1 MNSINNSEKN
11 YNVVKAKGRYNE
23 ENNFDNNSIN
33 NNDEIEE
40 KFKFEKQSLQTE
52 TKSKLS
58 KTHETIPRLSRKI
71 LTTKTP
77 MIKKYWEKN
86 IEKENQE
93 KLKQF
98 ENMKEKKKSYEFP
111 RWRSIDA
118 MSASLV
124 ASSNQTAL
132 IPNDSI
138 IPEFRKQLIDNSEK
152 NAEIERNKIKMINEQ
167 KKIIKKGKSME
178 TLTVPSLSTP
188 WYDREQIKES
198 VSKESI
204 SDVSGTREK
213 WKSGAVYNKK
223 SNIRSNYNLP
233 SNYAFSDKSQNIS
246 NLDTKKISSD
256 KISPIEIFEQET
268 KVLSPQSMSMHDNIE
283 HISSTLV
290 NSTQENVKNN
300 TDINRNDLFKQENKS
315 STKLSISNITLE
327 HYYFLKFLH
336 EKKNL
341 CDEFN
346 IVIPNNVIFMMNE
359 IVNCDKYCLVVKS
372 DTKPKNNFKEYLT
385 PTLSEASSFVDS
397 LPKQGRFVKNQH
409 SQNGSNNTLRYRKNS
424 DNSQFQNIH
433 ESELIIESLQPSIPN
448 GQNYMVSN
456 VNQDKQYIHKNN
468 FYGNNYYN
476 M

>member
-1 MNSINNSEKN
+1 MSSMNKSEKN
-11 YNVVKAKGRYNE
+11 HNVFNAKRRYNE

-33 NNDEIEE
+33 NDEGIQE
-40 KFKFEKQSLQTE
+40 KFDCEKQNLQTE
-52 TKSKLS
+52 LVLNTIPKLS
-58 KTHETIPRLSRKI
+58 KTYETIPRISRKI

-124 ASSNQTAL
+124 ASSNQKAL

-138 IPEFRKQLIDNSEK
+138 IPEFRKELIDNSEK
-152 NAEIERNKIKMINEQ
+152 NAEIERNKIKMINE
-167 KKIIKKGKSME
+167 KIKHIKKGKSME
-178 TLTVPSLSTP
+178 TLSVPSLSTP

-198 VSKESI
+198 ISKESI

-213 WKSGAVYNKK
+213 WKSGAVYNQKPT
-223 SNIRSNYNLP
+223 IRSNYNLT
-233 SNYAFSDKSQNIS
+233 SNY
-246 NLDTKKISSD
+246 ISSD
-256 KISPIEIFEQET
+256 KNQNMSKLGIQNVSNNKILSKETFEHET
-268 KVLSPQSMSMHDNIE
+268 KMLLPQSILIRDKIE
-283 HISSTLV
+283 HISPPIV
-290 NSTQENVKNN
+290 NNILENDKNN
-300 TDINRNDLFKQENKS
+300 IDISRNDLYKQQNESCTN
-315 STKLSISNITLE
+315 LSMSNITLE
-327 HYYFLKFLH
+327 HYYFLKFLY

-346 IVIPNNVIFMMNE
+346 IILPNNVICMMNE
-359 IVNCDKYCLVVKS
+359 IVNCDKYCLVVKN
-372 DTKPKNNFKEYLT
+372 DTKLKNNIKEYLT
-385 PTLSEASSFVDS
+385 PTLSETSSFVES
-397 LPKQGRFVKNQH
+397 SPKQGRFVKNQNFH
-409 SQNGSNNTLRYRKNS
+409 NGNSNVLRYRKSNDSTHIQNNPGIELNS
-424 DNSQFQNIH
+424 NMYNEQDYILST
-433 ESELIIESLQPSIPN
+433 
-448 GQNYMVSN
+448 
-456 VNQDKQYIHKNN
+456 VNQDKQYINKNN